1 MGLTLTIACPRA
13 YQPDMAVVRQ
23 ARRMAE
29 ITGAVLDI
37 VEDPRQGV
45 KGADAIYTDV
55 WTSMGQEQE
64 AAVRREVFRPY
75 QVNAALLAEAPSHAM
90 VMHCLPAHRGEE
102 ITDDVLESERSLAF
116 DEAENRL
123 HAQKALLVFAMIG
136 L

>member
-1 MGLTLTIACPRA
+1 
-13 YQPDMAVVRQ
+13 
-23 ARRMAE
+23 MAE
-29 ITGAVLDI
+29 ATGAVLDI
-37 VEDPRQGV
+37 VEDPKQGV

-75 QVNAALLAEAPSHAM
+75 QVNAALLAEAPSHAV

-102 ITDDVLESERSLAF
+102 ITEEVLESDRSLAF
-116 DEAENRL
+116 EEAENRL
-123 HAQKALLVFAMIG
+123 HAQKALLVFTMIG